1 MRFLT
6 VALGAFLLGGCIPYY
21 AASPHPRPHSQAQVQ
36 AWVWVGHYSAHTLQ
50 YTGYWELR
58 WVDPRMLHQHPHRYI
73 RYTGGRYRP
82 PAKPTTRPGHRRR
95 PGK

>member
-6 VALGAFLLGGCIPYY
+6 VALAASLIGACIPYH
-21 AASPHPRPHSQAQVQ
+21 AASAHPRPHAQAQIQ
-36 AWVWVGHYSAHTLQ
+36 AWVWVGYYNVHTLR

-58 WVDPRMLHQHPHRYI
+58 WVDPHMLREHPHRYI

-82 PAKPTTRPGHRRR
+82 PARPTARPGRRCR
-95 PGK
+95 PVK